1 MIITKLRQTAL
12 TKKVDKNDR
21 FKFKPADEESKTVD
35 V

>member
-12 TKKVDKNDR
+12 KKEGRKND
-21 FKFKPADEESKTVD
+21 KFKPARNKSKTVN